1 MLSNA
6 EREKLVLDLYNQG
19 KNIRQIA
26 KEARMSFQDIN
37 IVLKKAAASLESE
50 TNKKQSA
57 DSAANDKA
65 IEIVVDKTTQA
76 YKLFS
81 EGKKPIEV
89 TVNLGING
97 EETIRLYKEFWK
109 LKRLNGLY
117 KIYPEIKHKS
127 LKRQG
132 MVPKNVNSFV
142 DILKSGPA
150 SYQMEQKIWRVSL
163 SIFEQIKLPY

>member
-89 TVNLGING
+89 AVNLGING

-109 LKRLNGLY
+109 LK
-117 KIYPEIKHKS
+117 
-127 LKRQG
+127 
-132 MVPKNVNSFV
+132 
-142 DILKSGPA
+142 
-150 SYQMEQKIWRVSL
+150 
-163 SIFEQIKLPY
+163 

>member
-1 MLSNA
+1 
-6 EREKLVLDLYNQG
+6 
-19 KNIRQIA
+19 
-26 KEARMSFQDIN
+26 MSFRDIN

-50 TNKKQSA
+50 TNKKQSD
-57 DSAANDKA
+57 DSSSNGKATEIVDKA
-65 IEIVVDKTTQA
+65 TQA

-89 TVNLGING
+89 AVNLGING

-117 KIYPEIKHKS
+117 KIYPEIKHTLPSFLKLHKS

-132 MVPKNVNSFV
+132 MGPKNVNSFV
-142 DILKSGPA
+142 DILKSGTYDIPSIQIQLEYLKCQA
-150 SYQMEQKIWRVSL
+150 EAMQHQESKLICEVEQS
-163 SIFEQIKLPY
+163 E